1 MVGET
6 SPKHL
11 CELKGGGRSV
21 QSLGDSTRHT
31 GPVVLAFDTE
41 RELGTGIWAASKNWK
56 GQKVESAEK
65 PPKMK
70 TYQCPI

>member
-1 MVGET
+1 M

-11 CELKGGGRSV
+11 GELKEGGRSV

-41 RELGTGIWAASKNWK
+41 GELGTGMWAASKNWK
-56 GQKVESAEK
+56 GQKV
-65 PPKMK
+65 
-70 TYQCPI
+70 